1 IDIRSLIGSALL
13 RASVRRARN
22 DGSPT
27 AGVIVFNGTIGNF
40 TVNVS
45 VGTST
50 RGSGLGQIDL
60 NSINVLNSGSGALT
74 ITLADT
80 GFNIGSPKGVMTS
93 DLGGTIAA
101 PANSS
106 VTFQSWVNSSNN
118 SPLTTA
124 GDTSPPGSAQ
134 FTGAVL
140 PAGTNDTTLPQGPF
154 PPLAY
159 SSSVGKQVSLS
170 GDFALFSLATI
181 QFSGPGSVSFD
192 HTT

>member
-1 IDIRSLIGSALL
+1 MLRHPTPLFVRPGMNRLRKTWLAAALL
-13 RASVRRARN
+13 AAIAILVSASSARADMFLQLSDGTTTITILDNGKN

-60 NSINVLNSGSGALT
+60 NSINVLNSGSGTLT

-93 DLGGTIAA
+93 
-101 PANSS
+101 
-106 VTFQSWVNSSNN
+106 
-118 SPLTTA
+118 
-124 GDTSPPGSAQ
+124 
-134 FTGAVL
+134 
-140 PAGTNDTTLPQGPF
+140 
-154 PPLAY
+154 
-159 SSSVGKQVSLS
+159 
-170 GDFALFSLATI
+170 
-181 QFSGPGSVSFD
+181 
-192 HTT
+192 